1 MVLDTMSYSLM
12 TVVAVLSFIVVV
24 LAWFTESRKGS
35 SDK

>member
-12 TVVAVLSFIVVV
+12 TVVAVLSFIVIV
-24 LAWFTESRKGS
+24 LAWFTENRRDC